1 MEDNYVDNLN
11 EIREL
16 SKRIKTIDLVNP
28 TSQVILVISELLER
42 CKHIPELEMMDP
54 PTLETQI
61 EAEA

>member
-1 MEDNYVDNLN
+1 M
-11 EIREL
+11 
-16 SKRIKTIDLVNP
+16 DLVNP
-28 TSQVILVISELLER
+28 SSHVILVMSELLER

>member
-16 SKRIKTIDLVNP
+16 SKRINTMDLVNP
-28 TSQVILVISELLER
+28 SSHVSLVMSELLER